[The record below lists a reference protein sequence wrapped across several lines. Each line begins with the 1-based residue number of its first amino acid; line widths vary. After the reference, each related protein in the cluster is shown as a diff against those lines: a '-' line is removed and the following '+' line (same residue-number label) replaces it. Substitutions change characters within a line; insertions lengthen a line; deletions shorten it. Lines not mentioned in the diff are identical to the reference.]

1 MVELIILKRTCESKS
16 ISEASSKITD
26 LGNSSPFIYESA
38 YFPLLELISRILFSK
53 EKVKGCSGSDFN
65 TSNSNFAGIATF
77 VMIVDSI
84 KIFDDRVVSKSDDV
98 IVRSLLFISNK
109 KLSKIGSVLFVFK
122 IDPSICR
129 FLSNSEED
137 IMNFI

>member
-1 MVELIILKRTCESKS
+1 MANLILR
-16 ISEASSKITD
+16 
-26 LGNSSPFIYESA
+26 NPHFH
-38 YFPLLELISRILFSK
+38 K

-137 IMNFI
+137 IMNFL

>member
-1 MVELIILKRTCESKS
+1 
-16 ISEASSKITD
+16 
-26 LGNSSPFIYESA
+26 
-38 YFPLLELISRILFSK
+38 
-53 EKVKGCSGSDFN
+53 
-65 TSNSNFAGIATF
+65 
-77 VMIVDSI
+77 MIVDSI